1 MPGYPKLE
9 KYAPE
14 QTESVDTLEKR
25 FVGLTDT
32 QIFLFSMPSVI
43 TLTLA
48 LLVLLD
54 KRARQNPL
62 VYVSLFLSGV
72 HLYHHYTLTR
82 LQNKIK
88 Q

>member
-1 MPGYPKLE
+1 MDTQPK
-9 KYAPE
+9 KNAN
-14 QTESVDTLEKR
+14 
-25 FVGLTDT
+25 LTDI